1 MNTYQ
6 IKGLSFSYPE
16 QEQPALKQMDLTI
29 EQGAFVVLCGSSG
42 SGKST
47 LLRQLKPLLAPHGK
61 RTGTILFEGR
71 PVEQMDQRM
80 QSQQIGFV
88 MQSPDNQI
96 VTDKVWHELA
106 FGLESLGVPSIE
118 IRRRVAEMASFFGIQ
133 NWFYKDVQTLS
144 GGQKQ
149 ILNLAAV
156 MVLQPHVL
164 ILDEPTSQL
173 DPIAASDFLSM
184 LSKINKEL
192 GTTIIITEHH
202 LEEVM
207 ALATMVVVMEQG
219 SLLCAGTPQ
228 QVGQYLKDAGHHMFQ
243 AMPAAMQIWA
253 AVENDLPCP
262 LTVRDGRDWLQ
273 RYAEDHELYPLPPA
287 SIPHSAGPA
296 VIKMEEVWY
305 GYDKGTPDVIKGLSL
320 TVKQGEFLALL
331 GSNGT
336 GKTTSLKLLQGLLK
350 PDRGT
355 IQLTGIVGLLP
366 QNPQALFIGKT
377 VWEDLQELFATSSLP
392 QEEQQ
397 VRLQQVISLCRLSH
411 LLQRHPYDLSGG
423 EQQRAALAKILL
435 LEPQILLLDEP
446 SKSLDAQFAQ
456 TLAQILQQ
464 LLQKGITI
472 VMVSHDIE
480 FCAHYAHRCALF
492 FDGAIVAE
500 DTPRKFFSGNRFY
513 TTAANR
519 MARTMLPEAVT
530 TDDVILAC
538 GGRPPTPP
546 ELPQITVSVP
556 TNEPSSKPDKKL
568 PWWKRCGAVLSG
580 AVIVVLLIRFLFLTD
595 MTTLIQANGFT
606 MLSFRQI
613 WLYVMFLAAILI
625 FAGCTGK
632 LQGQQPIKKQRL
644 PKRTKAAVL
653 CILLFI
659 PITLLWGQYYLEGR
673 KYYLIAVL
681 VLLECML
688 PFFLLF
694 EGRRPQAR
702 ELVVIA
708 VLCAIGVAGRA
719 VFYMLPQFK
728 PVLAFTIIAGVAF
741 GAETGFLVGAMTML
755 ASNILFS
762 QGPWT
767 PWQMFAMGI
776 SGFLA
781 GLLFSRGPLSRQKIS
796 LCLFGALAAILIYGG
811 IMNPASALLWSSGLN
826 WKLLLTYYI
835 TGFPMDCIHAAA
847 TVFFLWFASE
857 PMLEKLERV
866 KIKYGLVEYREEQER

>member
-1 MNTYQ
+1 M
-6 IKGLSFSYPE
+6 
-16 QEQPALKQMDLTI
+16 
-29 EQGAFVVLCGSSG
+29 
-42 SGKST
+42 
-47 LLRQLKPLLAPHGK
+47 
-61 RTGTILFEGR
+61 
-71 PVEQMDQRM
+71 
-80 QSQQIGFV
+80 
-88 MQSPDNQI
+88 
-96 VTDKVWHELA
+96 
-106 FGLESLGVPSIE
+106 
-118 IRRRVAEMASFFGIQ
+118 
-133 NWFYKDVQTLS
+133 
-144 GGQKQ
+144 
-149 ILNLAAV
+149 
-156 MVLQPHVL
+156 
-164 ILDEPTSQL
+164 
-173 DPIAASDFLSM
+173 
-184 LSKINKEL
+184 
-192 GTTIIITEHH
+192 
-202 LEEVM
+202 
-207 ALATMVVVMEQG
+207 
-219 SLLCAGTPQ
+219 
-228 QVGQYLKDAGHHMFQ
+228 
-243 AMPAAMQIWA
+243 
-253 AVENDLPCP
+253 
-262 LTVRDGRDWLQ
+262 
-273 RYAEDHELYPLPPA
+273 
-287 SIPHSAGPA
+287 
-296 VIKMEEVWY
+296 IKMEEVWY
-305 GYDKGTPDVIKGLSL
+305 GYDKGAPDVIKGLSL

-355 IQLTGIVGLLP
+355 IQLTGTVGLLP

-480 FCAHYAHRCALF
+480 FCARYAHRCALF

-546 ELPQITVSVP
+546 QLPQITVSAP
-556 TNEPSSKPDKKL
+556 TNGPSSSKPDKKL
-568 PWWKRCGAVLSG
+568 PWWKRCGAALSG
-580 AVIVVLLIRFLFLTD
+580 AVIVILLIRFLFLTD
-595 MTTLIQANGFT
+595 MTTLIQANGVT

-728 PVLAFTIIAGVAF
+728 PVLAFTIIAG
-741 GAETGFLVGAMTML
+741 LPL
-755 ASNILFS
+755 AQKQDF
-762 QGPWT
+762 W
-767 PWQMFAMGI
+767 
-776 SGFLA
+776 LA
-781 GLLFSRGPLSRQKIS
+781 Q
-796 LCLFGALAAILIYGG
+796 
-811 IMNPASALLWSSGLN
+811 
-826 WKLLLTYYI
+826 
-835 TGFPMDCIHAAA
+835 
-847 TVFFLWFASE
+847 
-857 PMLEKLERV
+857 
-866 KIKYGLVEYREEQER
+866 

>member
-6 IKGLSFSYPE
+6 IEGLSFSYPE

-71 PVEQMDQRM
+71 PIEQMDQRM

-106 FGLESLGVPSIE
+106 FGLESLGVPGIE

-184 LSKINKEL
+184 LHKINREL

-219 SLLCAGTPQ
+219 SLLSAGTPQ

-287 SIPHSAGPA
+287 SIPHPEGPT

-305 GYDKGTPDVIKGLSL
+305 GYDKGAPDVIKGLSL

-355 IQLTGIVGLLP
+355 IQLTGTVGLLP

-480 FCAHYAHRCALF
+480 FCARYAHRCALF

-538 GGRPPTPP
+538 GG
-546 ELPQITVSVP
+546 
-556 TNEPSSKPDKKL
+556 
-568 PWWKRCGAVLSG
+568 G
-580 AVIVVLLIRFLFLTD
+580 
-595 MTTLIQANGFT
+595 
-606 MLSFRQI
+606 RQHRRS
-613 WLYVMFLAAILI
+613 
-625 FAGCTGK
+625 C
-632 LQGQQPIKKQRL
+632 
-644 PKRTKAAVL
+644 
-653 CILLFI
+653 
-659 PITLLWGQYYLEGR
+659 R
-673 KYYLIAVL
+673 K
-681 VLLECML
+681 
-688 PFFLLF
+688 
-694 EGRRPQAR
+694 
-702 ELVVIA
+702 
-708 VLCAIGVAGRA
+708 
-719 VFYMLPQFK
+719 
-728 PVLAFTIIAGVAF
+728 
-741 GAETGFLVGAMTML
+741 
-755 ASNILFS
+755 
-762 QGPWT
+762 
-767 PWQMFAMGI
+767 
-776 SGFLA
+776 
-781 GLLFSRGPLSRQKIS
+781 
-796 LCLFGALAAILIYGG
+796 
-811 IMNPASALLWSSGLN
+811 
-826 WKLLLTYYI
+826 
-835 TGFPMDCIHAAA
+835 
-847 TVFFLWFASE
+847 
-857 PMLEKLERV
+857 
-866 KIKYGLVEYREEQER
+866 

>member
-1 MNTYQ
+1 MHTYQ
-6 IKGLSFSYPE
+6 IEGLSFSYPE
-16 QEQPALKQMDLTI
+16 QQQPALKQMDLTI

-47 LLRQLKPLLAPHGK
+47 LLRQLKPLLAPYGK

-71 PVEQMDQRM
+71 PIEQLDQRM

-184 LSKINKEL
+184 LSKINREL

-219 SLLCAGTPQ
+219 SLLSAGTPQ
-228 QVGQYLKDAGHHMFQ
+228 QAGQYLKDAGHHMFQ

-273 RYAEDHELYPLPPA
+273 HYAEDHELYPLLPA
-287 SIPHSAGPA
+287 SIPHSEGPA

-305 GYDKGTPDVIKGLSL
+305 GYDKGAPDVIKGLSL

-355 IQLTGIVGLLP
+355 IQLTGTVGLLP

-392 QEEQQ
+392 Q
-397 VRLQQVISLCRLSH
+397 
-411 LLQRHPYDLSGG
+411 
-423 EQQRAALAKILL
+423 
-435 LEPQILLLDEP
+435 
-446 SKSLDAQFAQ
+446 
-456 TLAQILQQ
+456 
-464 LLQKGITI
+464 
-472 VMVSHDIE
+472 
-480 FCAHYAHRCALF
+480 
-492 FDGAIVAE
+492 
-500 DTPRKFFSGNRFY
+500 
-513 TTAANR
+513 
-519 MARTMLPEAVT
+519 
-530 TDDVILAC
+530 
-538 GGRPPTPP
+538 
-546 ELPQITVSVP
+546 
-556 TNEPSSKPDKKL
+556 
-568 PWWKRCGAVLSG
+568 
-580 AVIVVLLIRFLFLTD
+580 
-595 MTTLIQANGFT
+595 
-606 MLSFRQI
+606 
-613 WLYVMFLAAILI
+613 
-625 FAGCTGK
+625 
-632 LQGQQPIKKQRL
+632 
-644 PKRTKAAVL
+644 
-653 CILLFI
+653 
-659 PITLLWGQYYLEGR
+659 
-673 KYYLIAVL
+673 
-681 VLLECML
+681 
-688 PFFLLF
+688 
-694 EGRRPQAR
+694 
-702 ELVVIA
+702 
-708 VLCAIGVAGRA
+708 
-719 VFYMLPQFK
+719 
-728 PVLAFTIIAGVAF
+728 
-741 GAETGFLVGAMTML
+741 
-755 ASNILFS
+755 
-762 QGPWT
+762 
-767 PWQMFAMGI
+767 
-776 SGFLA
+776 
-781 GLLFSRGPLSRQKIS
+781 
-796 LCLFGALAAILIYGG
+796 
-811 IMNPASALLWSSGLN
+811 
-826 WKLLLTYYI
+826 
-835 TGFPMDCIHAAA
+835 
-847 TVFFLWFASE
+847 
-857 PMLEKLERV
+857 
-866 KIKYGLVEYREEQER
+866 